1 MFTPSAAPAV
11 SVTLS
16 EDKEVHWFVM
26 RSLTNLL
33 QMEDRL
39 QREGLECFL
48 PKTTRLRAGQRSRR
62 IEVVPVVPP
71 YIFVHANY
79 DSIRAFKQKVDR
91 LSFIPV
97 LGTSTHSTMKVSDK
111 EMEDFIR
118 VVSQREEK
126 THIYSAGEIP
136 LAPGQR
142 IRICGGPLAGVEGKL
157 VKLKGTRDKRL
168 MVSVGGILLATTP
181 IDRTFVQLL

>member
-1 MFTPSAAPAV
+1 MIPIANPLLPV
-11 SVTLS
+11 RLS

-33 QMEDRL
+33 QMEARL
-39 QREGLECFL
+39 QQEGFECFL
-48 PKTTRLRAGQRSRR
+48 PKTTRLRVGPHFRKV
-62 IEVVPVVPP
+62 EVAPIVPP
-71 YIFVHANY
+71 YIFVHADY
-79 DSIRAFKQKVDR
+79 DSIRAFKLNYDR

-97 LGTSTHSTMKVSDK
+97 VGSTTHSTMKVSDK

-136 LAPGQR
+136 LAAGQR

-157 VKLKGTRDKRL
+157 VKLKGVRDKRL
-168 MVSVGGILLATTP
+168 MVSVGGIMLATTP
-181 IDRTFVQLL
+181 IDKTFVQLI